1 MALKIGIL
9 VLGLFLL
16 PIILL
21 AQCDDDNLPPNG
33 AMEVVGGGCS
43 PATFRL
49 KFIIASND
57 DDDDDDQ
64 EIFDLSYRIGG
75 QTFQL
80 TGISSDHEVEHILSA
95 TATATLLTVTFGGCT
110 ANINQSTSLEVFSA
124 PRQSISSNAPTC
136 NQNNG
141 SITTNGN
148 GGASPYE
155 YSLNGASFQSS
166 GSFTN
171 LAAGNYAVSVRD
183 ANGCSSTQNVT
194 LNTGSAPNLSI
205 TNVTQPGCGQNNG
218 RFTAQGSGGTSPYQY
233 SLNNGAFQSSGSFT
247 NLAAGS
253 YSVTVRDANGCTST
267 QTQNLTAPSAPNL
280 SITNVTQPGCGQ
292 NNGAFTAQGSSGA
305 SPYQYSLNNGA
316 FQSSGSFTNL
326 AAGSYSITVRDVNG
340 CTGTQ
345 SQSLT
350 APGAPTLSITNVTQ
364 PGCGQNNGAFTAQA
378 SGGRTPYEYALNN
391 GAYQSAG
398 RFGNLAAGS
407 YTITVRD
414 ANGCTATTTANLQSA
429 ASPSASVSNLR
440 QPTCAGNDGQIQVQS
455 QGGLA
460 PYTYSLGGG
469 NFQNNATFTGL
480 GPGNYTVTVRDSR
493 SCQSSLAV
501 VLNSATGNLVPAA
514 INGSGTASA
523 CLFENLRL
531 QGNLPSGSSG
541 RWSLSNNLGILANA
555 QNAQTT
561 FRPQRAGTL
570 EAIWTLSAAGCANYS
585 QAKIQ
590 ITIPAAPSGKDFS
603 GIEVNKDPLSL
614 KLYTGSALVELN
626 VLQQGKKGSGNI
638 GVDHVLIYTPKA
650 GQRGADTL
658 YYSICAAEC
667 PSACDTSWVA
677 FVLNDEA
684 AICELEKI
692 DPRAIF
698 PEGITP
704 NNDGYNDQLVF
715 TLIDKLGCP
724 SNYAKSDITIFNRWG
739 DKVFVQ
745 EPYENQWTGTSR
757 DGGVLP
763 PGVYYYVLR
772 IRPEGRK
779 EFVKF
784 GSVSIFK

>member
-1 MALKIGIL
+1 MAPKIGIL

-16 PIILL
+16 PIIIL
-21 AQCDDDNLPPNG
+21 AQCDDDNLPPSG
-33 AMEVVGGGCS
+33 ALEVVGGGCS
-43 PATFRL
+43 PATFSL
-49 KFIIASND
+49 KFILESND
-57 DDDDDDQ
+57 DDDDDDDDDDQ
-64 EIFDLSYRIGG
+64 AIFDLSYRIGG

-80 TGISSDHEVEHILSA
+80 TGVASDHEVEHVLPA

-110 ANINQSTSLEVFSA
+110 ANINQSISLEVFSA
-124 PRQSISSNAPTC
+124 PGQNISSSAPTC

-141 SITTNGN
+141 GITINGT
-148 GGASPYE
+148 GGASPFE
-155 YSLNGASFQSS
+155 YSLNGASFQNS

-171 LAAGNYAVSVRD
+171 LGAGNYTVSVRD

-194 LNTGSAPNLSI
+194 LSAGAAPSLSI
-205 TNVTQPGCGQNNG
+205 VTPLQPSCNE
-218 RFTAQGSGGTSPYQY
+218 A
-233 SLNNGAFQSSGSFT
+233 
-247 NLAAGS
+247 
-253 YSVTVRDANGCTST
+253 
-267 QTQNLTAPSAPNL
+267 
-280 SITNVTQPGCGQ
+280 
-292 NNGAFTAQGSSGA
+292 
-305 SPYQYSLNNGA
+305 
-316 FQSSGSFTNL
+316 
-326 AAGSYSITVRDVNG
+326 
-340 CTGTQ
+340 
-345 SQSLT
+345 
-350 APGAPTLSITNVTQ
+350 
-364 PGCGQNNGAFTAQA
+364 NGAFTAQA
-378 SGGRTPYEYALNN
+378 SGGRAPYEYALNN
-391 GAYQSAG
+391 GNFQSAG
-398 RFGNLAAGS
+398 RFSNLAAGI
-407 YTITVRD
+407 YTVSVRD
-414 ANGCTATTTANLQSA
+414 ANGCTASTTANLQGA

-440 QPTCAGNDGQIQVQS
+440 QPICAGNDGQIQVQA

-469 NFQNNATFTGL
+469 GFQNNATFTGL
-480 GPGNYTVTVRDSR
+480 GPGNYTITVRDSR
-493 SCQSSLAV
+493 SCQTSLPV
-501 VLNSATGNLVPAA
+501 VLNSANGNLAPATA
-514 INGSGTASA
+514 AGSGTVSA

-531 QGNLPSGSSG
+531 QGNLPAGTSG
-541 RWSLSNNLGILANA
+541 RWSLSNTLGTLANP

-561 FRPQRAGTL
+561 FRPQRAGMV

-590 ITIPAAPSGKDFS
+590 ITVPAAPSGKDFP
-603 GIEVNKDPLSL
+603 GIEVNKDAVSL
-614 KLYTGSALVELN
+614 KLYSGSALVELN
-626 VLQQGKKGSGNI
+626 VLQQGKKGSSSI

-650 GQRGADTL
+650 GLSGADTL

-667 PSACDTSWVA
+667 PNACDTSWVA

-704 NNDGYNDQLVF
+704 NDDGYNDQLVF
-715 TLIDKLGCP
+715 NLVDQLGCP

-757 DGGVLP
+757 DGGALP

>member
-21 AQCDDDNLPPNG
+21 AQCDDDTLPPSG

-49 KFIIASND
+49 KFILASND
-57 DDDDDDQ
+57 DDDDDDDDTA
-64 EIFDLSYRIGG
+64 IFDLSYRIGG

-80 TGISSDHEVEHILSA
+80 TGVSNEHEVEHTLSV
-95 TATATLLTVTFGGCT
+95 TATATLLTVTVLGCT
-110 ANINQSTSLEVFSA
+110 ANINQSISLEVFSA
-124 PRQSISSNAPTC
+124 PGQNISSSAPNC

-141 SITTNGN
+141 SITTNGS
-148 GGASPYE
+148 GGAAPYE
-155 YSLNGASFQSS
+155 YSLNGASFQSP

-171 LAAGNYAVSVRD
+171 LAAGNYTVSVRD

-194 LNTGSAPNLSI
+194 LSAGSAPSLSI
-205 TNVTQPGCGQNNG
+205 TNVIQPGC
-218 RFTAQGSGGTSPYQY
+218 S
-233 SLNNGAFQSSGSFT
+233 
-247 NLAAGS
+247 
-253 YSVTVRDANGCTST
+253 
-267 QTQNLTAPSAPNL
+267 
-280 SITNVTQPGCGQ
+280 Q
-292 NNGAFTAQGSSGA
+292 NNGAFTAQGSGGA

-316 FQSSGSFTNL
+316 FQSSGNFTNL
-326 AAGSYSITVRDVNG
+326 AAGNYSVTVRDANG
-340 CTGTQ
+340 CTSSAQTQ
-345 SQSLT
+345 NLS
-350 APGAPTLSITNVTQ
+350 APNAPSLSIVTPLQ
-364 PGCGQNNGAFTAQA
+364 PSCNEANGAFTAQA
-378 SGGRTPYEYALNN
+378 SGGRAPYEYALNT
-391 GAYQSAG
+391 GSFQSAG
-398 RFGNLAAGS
+398 RFGNLAAGTYS
-407 YTITVRD
+407 VTVRD
-414 ANGCTATTTANLQSA
+414 ANGCTATTTANLQGA

-440 QPTCAGNDGQIQVQS
+440 QPTCAGNDGQIQVQA

-469 NFQNNATFTGL
+469 GFQNNATFAGL
-480 GPGNYTVTVRDSR
+480 GPGNYSITVRDSR
-493 SCQSSLAV
+493 SCQASLTV
-501 VLNSATGNLVPAA
+501 VLNAATGNLAPATVT
-514 INGSGTASA
+514 GSAAVSA

-531 QGNLPSGSSG
+531 QGNLPAGTNG
-541 RWSLSNNLGILANA
+541 RWSLSNNLGTLATP

-561 FRPQRAGTL
+561 FRPQRAGTV

-590 ITIPAAPSGKDFS
+590 ITIPAAPSGKDFP

-614 KLYTGSALVELN
+614 KLYAGSALVELN
-626 VLQQGKKGSGNI
+626 VLQQGKKGSGSI
-638 GVDHVLIYTPKA
+638 GVDNVLIYTPKA
-650 GQRGADTL
+650 GQSGADTL
-658 YYSICAAEC
+658 YYSTCAAEC
-667 PSACDTSWVA
+667 PNACDTNWVA

-704 NNDGYNDQLVF
+704 NDDGYNDQLVF
-715 TLIDKLGCP
+715 NLIDKLGCP

-757 DGGVLP
+757 DGGALP

>member
-1 MALKIGIL
+1 MALKIGVL

-49 KFIIASND
+49 KFIMASND

-64 EIFDLSYRIGG
+64 EFFDLSYRIGG

-80 TGISSDHEVEHILSA
+80 TGISSDHEVEHLLSA

-141 SITTNGN
+141 SITTNGT
-148 GGASPYE
+148 GGAP
-155 YSLNGASFQSS
+155 
-166 GSFTN
+166 
-171 LAAGNYAVSVRD
+171 
-183 ANGCSSTQNVT
+183 
-194 LNTGSAPNLSI
+194 
-205 TNVTQPGCGQNNG
+205 
-218 RFTAQGSGGTSPYQY
+218 PYQY
-233 SLNNGAFQSSGSFT
+233 RLNNGAFQSSGSFT
-247 NLAAGS
+247 NLAADS
-253 YSVTVRDANGCTST
+253 YSITVRDANGCTST
-267 QTQNLTAPSAPNL
+267 Q
-280 SITNVTQPGCGQ
+280 
-292 NNGAFTAQGSSGA
+292 
-305 SPYQYSLNNGA
+305 
-316 FQSSGSFTNL
+316 
-326 AAGSYSITVRDVNG
+326 
-340 CTGTQ
+340 

-350 APGAPTLSITNVTQ
+350 APGAPSLSILTPLQ
-364 PGCGQNNGAFTAQA
+364 PSCNEANGAFTAQA

-414 ANGCTATTTANLQSA
+414 ANGCTATTTTNLQGA

-440 QPTCAGNDGQIQVQS
+440 QPTCAGNDGQIQVQA

>member
-1 MALKIGIL
+1 MALKIGVL

-49 KFIIASND
+49 KFIMASND

-64 EIFDLSYRIGG
+64 EIFDFSYRIGG

-80 TGISSDHEVEHILSA
+80 TGISSDHEVEHLLSA

-141 SITTNGN
+141 SITTNGT
-148 GGASPYE
+148 GGAP
-155 YSLNGASFQSS
+155 
-166 GSFTN
+166 
-171 LAAGNYAVSVRD
+171 
-183 ANGCSSTQNVT
+183 
-194 LNTGSAPNLSI
+194 
-205 TNVTQPGCGQNNG
+205 
-218 RFTAQGSGGTSPYQY
+218 PYQY
-233 SLNNGAFQSSGSFT
+233 RLNNGAFQSSS
-247 NLAAGS
+247 
-253 YSVTVRDANGCTST
+253 
-267 QTQNLTAPSAPNL
+267 
-280 SITNVTQPGCGQ
+280 
-292 NNGAFTAQGSSGA
+292 
-305 SPYQYSLNNGA
+305 
-316 FQSSGSFTNL
+316 SFTNL
-326 AAGSYSITVRDVNG
+326 AAGSYSITVRDANG
-340 CTGTQ
+340 CTSTQ

-350 APGAPTLSITNVTQ
+350 APGAPSLSILTPLQ
-364 PGCGQNNGAFTAQA
+364 PSCNEANGAFTAQA

-391 GAYQSAG
+391 GAYQIAG

-414 ANGCTATTTANLQSA
+414 ANGCTATTTTNLQGA

-493 SCQSSLAV
+493 SCQASLAV
-501 VLNSATGNLVPAA
+501 VLNSATGNLAPAA
-514 INGSGTASA
+514 VTGSAAVSA

-531 QGNLPSGSSG
+531 QGNLPAGTSG
-541 RWSLSNNLGILANA
+541 RWSLSNNLGALANA

-561 FRPQRAGTL
+561 FRPQRAGTV
-570 EAIWTLSAAGCANYS
+570 EATWTLSAAGCANYS

-590 ITIPAAPSGKDFS
+590 ITIPAAPSGQDFS

-626 VLQQGKKGSGNI
+626 VLQQGKKGSGSI

-667 PSACDTSWVA
+667 PNACDTSWVA

-757 DGGVLP
+757 DGSVLP

>member
-1 MALKIGIL
+1 MTPKIGIL
-9 VLGLFLL
+9 FLFLSFSS
-16 PIILL
+16 IIAV
-21 AQCDDDNLPPNG
+21 AQCDDDTLPPSG
-33 AMEVVGGGCS
+33 TMEVNGGGCS

-49 KFIIASND
+49 KFTMASNGD
-57 DDDDDDQ
+57 DDDGDQ

-80 TGISSDHEVEHILSA
+80 TGVASDHEVEHTLSV
-95 TATATLLTVTFGGCT
+95 TSTVTLLTVTFGGCT
-110 ANINQSTSLEVFSA
+110 ANINQSSSLEVFVAPGQTITSSA
-124 PRQSISSNAPTC
+124 PSC

-141 SITTNGN
+141 SITSSGS
-148 GGASPYE
+148 GGVGPYE
-155 YSLNGASFQSS
+155 YSLNGSSFHSLASFS
-166 GSFTN
+166 N
-171 LAAGNYAVSVRD
+171 LAAGDYNVRVRD
-183 ANGCSSTQNVT
+183 ANGCINTQNLT
-194 LNTGSAPNLSI
+194 LSAGAAPNLSI
-205 TNVTQPGCGQNNG
+205 ANISQPGCGQNNG
-218 RFTAQGSGGTSPYQY
+218 AFTAQGSGGTSPYQY
-233 SLNNGAFQSSGSFT
+233 SLNSGTFQSSGSFNNLNAGSYTVTVRDANGCTGTQTQNLSAPRTPSLSIANITQPGCSQTNGAFTAQGSGGTSPYQYSINSGTFQNSGSFT

-253 YSVTVRDANGCTST
+253 YSVTVRDANGCIGT
-267 QTQNLTAPSAPNL
+267 QTQNLSAPGAPSL
-280 SITNVTQPGCGQ
+280 SIANVTQPGCSQ
-292 NNGAFTAQGSSGA
+292 NNGAFMAQGTGGTA
-305 SPYQYSLNNGA
+305 PYQYSLNSGA
-316 FQSSGSFTNL
+316 FQNSGSFTNL
-326 AAGSYSITVRDVNG
+326 ATGNYSV
-340 CTGTQ
+340 
-345 SQSLT
+345 
-350 APGAPTLSITNVTQ
+350 
-364 PGCGQNNGAFTAQA
+364 
-378 SGGRTPYEYALNN
+378 
-391 GAYQSAG
+391 
-398 RFGNLAAGS
+398 
-407 YTITVRD
+407 TVRD
-414 ANGCTATTTANLQSA
+414 ANGCTASTTANLQGA

-440 QPTCAGNDGQIQVQS
+440 QPTCAGNDGQIQVS
-455 QGGLA
+455 AQGGLA
-460 PYTYSLGGG
+460 PYTYSLSGGG
-469 NFQNNATFTGL
+469 FQNNATFSGL

-493 SCQSSLAV
+493 SCQASLAV
-501 VLNSATGNLVPAA
+501 VLNSATGNLAPATVS
-514 INGSGTASA
+514 GSGAVSA

-531 QGNLPSGSSG
+531 QGNLPAGTSG
-541 RWSLSNNLGILANA
+541 RWSLSNDLGTLANV

-561 FRPQRAGTL
+561 FRPQRAGTV

-590 ITIPAAPSGKDFS
+590 ISVSAAPSGKDFP

-614 KLYTGSALVELN
+614 KLYAGSALVELN
-626 VLQQGKKGSGNI
+626 VLQQGKKGVGSI

-650 GQRGADTL
+650 GQSGADTL

-667 PSACDTSWVA
+667 PNACDTSWVA

-704 NNDGYNDQLVF
+704 NEDGYNDRLVF
-715 TLIDKLGCP
+715 NLIDKLGCP

-757 DGGVLP
+757 DGGALP

>member
-1 MALKIGIL
+1 MAPKTGIL

-16 PIILL
+16 PIIVL

-49 KFIIASND
+49 KFILASND

-80 TGISSDHEVEHILSA
+80 TGVASDHEVEHVLSA
-95 TATATLLTVTFGGCT
+95 TVTATFLTVTFGGCT
-110 ANINQSTSLEVFSA
+110 ANINQSTSLEVFVA
-124 PRQSISSNAPTC
+124 PGQNISPNAPTC

-141 SITTNGN
+141 SITTNGT
-148 GGASPYE
+148 GGAAPYE

-171 LAAGNYAVSVRD
+171 LAAGNYTLSVRD

-194 LNTGSAPNLSI
+194 LSA
-205 TNVTQPGCGQNNG
+205 G
-218 RFTAQGSGGTSPYQY
+218 
-233 SLNNGAFQSSGSFT
+233 
-247 NLAAGS
+247 
-253 YSVTVRDANGCTST
+253 
-267 QTQNLTAPSAPNL
+267 SAPNL

-292 NNGAFTAQGSSGA
+292 NNGAFTAQGSGGA
-305 SPYQYSLNNGA
+305 SPYQYSLNSGA
-316 FQSSGSFTNL
+316 FQSSGSFANL
-326 AAGSYSITVRDVNG
+326 AAGSYSVTVRDANG
-340 CTGTQ
+340 CTSSAQ
-345 SQSLT
+345 SQNLS
-350 APGAPTLSITNVTQ
+350 APNAPSLSIVTPLQ
-364 PGCGQNNGAFTAQA
+364 PTCNEANGAFTAQA
-378 SGGRTPYEYALNN
+378 SGGRAPYEYALNN
-391 GAYQSAG
+391 GAYQSTG
-398 RFGNLAAGS
+398 RFGNLAAAT
-407 YTITVRD
+407 YTVSVRD
-414 ANGCTATTTANLQSA
+414 ANGCIASTTANLQGA
-429 ASPSASVSNLR
+429 ASPSVSVSNLR
-440 QPTCAGNDGQIQVQS
+440 QPTCAGNDGQIQVQA

-469 NFQNNATFTGL
+469 SSQNNATFTGL
-480 GPGNYTVTVRDSR
+480 GPGNYTITVRDSR
-493 SCQSSLAV
+493 SCQTNLPV
-501 VLNSATGNLVPAA
+501 VLNSASGNLAPATVS
-514 INGSGTASA
+514 GSGAVSA

-531 QGNLPSGSSG
+531 QGNLPAGTTG
-541 RWSLSNNLGILANA
+541 RWSLSNNLGTLANV

-561 FRPQRAGTL
+561 FRPQRAGTV

-590 ITIPAAPSGKDFS
+590 ITIPAAPSGKDFP

-614 KLYTGSALVELN
+614 KLHAGSALVELN
-626 VLQQGKKGSGNI
+626 VLQQGKKGAGSI
-638 GVDHVLIYTPKA
+638 GVDNVLIYTPKA
-650 GQRGADTL
+650 GQSGADTL
-658 YYSICAAEC
+658 YYSTCAAEC
-667 PSACDTSWVA
+667 PNACDTSWVA

-704 NNDGYNDQLVF
+704 NDDGYNDQLVF
-715 TLIDKLGCP
+715 NLIDKLGCP

-745 EPYENQWTGTSR
+745 EPYENQWIGTSR
-757 DGGVLP
+757 DGGALP

>member
-16 PIILL
+16 PIIIL
-21 AQCDDDNLPPNG
+21 AQCDDDTLPPSG

-49 KFIIASND
+49 KFILASND
-57 DDDDDDQ
+57 DDDDDNDTAV
-64 EIFDLSYRIGG
+64 FDLSYRIGG

-80 TGISSDHEVEHILSA
+80 TGVSNEHEVEHTLSA
-95 TATATLLTVTFGGCT
+95 TATATLLTVTVLGCT

-124 PRQSISSNAPTC
+124 PGQNISSSAPNC

-141 SITTNGN
+141 SITSSGT
-148 GGASPYE
+148 GGASPFE

-171 LAAGNYAVSVRD
+171 LAAGNYTVS
-183 ANGCSSTQNVT
+183 
-194 LNTGSAPNLSI
+194 
-205 TNVTQPGCGQNNG
+205 
-218 RFTAQGSGGTSPYQY
+218 
-233 SLNNGAFQSSGSFT
+233 
-247 NLAAGS
+247 
-253 YSVTVRDANGCTST
+253 VRDANGCTST
-267 QTQNLTAPSAPNL
+267 QNVTLNAGSAPNL

-292 NNGAFTAQGSSGA
+292 NNGAFTAQGSGGA
-305 SPYQYSLNNGA
+305 SPYQYSLNSGA
-316 FQSSGSFTNL
+316 FQSSGSFANL
-326 AAGSYSITVRDVNG
+326 AAGSYSV
-340 CTGTQ
+340 
-345 SQSLT
+345 
-350 APGAPTLSITNVTQ
+350 
-364 PGCGQNNGAFTAQA
+364 
-378 SGGRTPYEYALNN
+378 
-391 GAYQSAG
+391 
-398 RFGNLAAGS
+398 
-407 YTITVRD
+407 TVRD
-414 ANGCTATTTANLQSA
+414 ANGCTATTTANLQGA
-429 ASPSASVSNLR
+429 ASPSASVSSLR
-440 QPTCAGNDGQIQVQS
+440 QPTCAGNDGQIQVQA

-460 PYTYSLGGG
+460 PYTYALGGG
-469 NFQNNATFTGL
+469 SFQNNATFAGL
-480 GPGNYTVTVRDSR
+480 GPGNYTISVRDSR
-493 SCQSSLAV
+493 SCQASLAV
-501 VLNSATGNLVPAA
+501 VLNSATGNLAPATVT
-514 INGSGTASA
+514 GSAAVSA

-531 QGNLPSGSSG
+531 QGNLPAGTSG
-541 RWSLSNNLGILANA
+541 RWSLSNDVGTLANT

-561 FRPQRAGTL
+561 FRPQRAGTV
-570 EAIWTLSAAGCANYS
+570 EAIWTLSAVGCANYS

-590 ITIPAAPSGKDFS
+590 ITIPAAPSGKDFP

-614 KLYTGSALVELN
+614 KLYAGSALVELN
-626 VLQQGKKGSGNI
+626 VLQQGKKGSGSI
-638 GVDHVLIYTPKA
+638 GVDNVLIYTPKA
-650 GQRGADTL
+650 GQSGADTL

-667 PSACDTSWVA
+667 PNACDTSWVA

-704 NNDGYNDQLVF
+704 NDDGYNDQLVF
-715 TLIDKLGCP
+715 NLIDKLGCP

-757 DGGVLP
+757 DGGALP